1 MNIKPYPLKKG
12 QWFPELTDKK
22 FVVWHGTAGRTRET
36 PIPGGRPGR
45 ATTSIDGW
53 NLNAERVG
61 APYVVDRD
69 GTIYKTFEDLG
80 WIYHLGLKGTN
91 GRYDKASVAIE
102 FANELALDIDGDRVY
117 AFGMNTP
124 NTAYTGS
131 FLNYDWRGSRY
142 FAQLDEAQV
151 DAGIELTLDI
161 CRRHDIDPAF
171 YCPSTTFD
179 FPRCFQVAT
188 ILCHS
193 NCRADKTDLCL
204 PEWVY
209 EKIEK
214 AGIPLVS

>member
-1 MNIKPYPLKKG
+1 MNIKSYPLKKW
-12 QWFPELTDKK
+12 QWFPELTGKK
-22 FVVWHGTAGRTRET
+22 YVVWHGTAGRTGHT
-36 PIPGGRPGR
+36 PVSGRPGR

-69 GTIYKTFEDLG
+69 GTIYKTFEDSG
-80 WIYHLGLKGTN
+80 WIHHLGLKGTN
-91 GRYDKASVAIE
+91 GRYDKSSVAIE
-102 FANELALDIDGDRVY
+102 FANELALDLDGDRLY

-124 NTAYTGS
+124 NTIYTGP
-131 FLNYDWRGSRY
+131 FLNYDWRGFNF
-142 FAQLDEAQV
+142 FAQLDEAQL

-161 CRRHDIDPAF
+161 CRRHDIDPTF

-209 EKIEK
+209 EKIEA
-214 AGIPLVS
+214 AGIRLVS